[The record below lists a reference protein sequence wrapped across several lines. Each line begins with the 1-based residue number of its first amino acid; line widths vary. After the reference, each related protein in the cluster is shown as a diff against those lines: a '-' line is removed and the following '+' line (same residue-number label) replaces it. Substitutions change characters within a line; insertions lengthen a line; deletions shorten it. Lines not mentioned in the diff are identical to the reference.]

1 MFNLLQRINLVY
13 FRVTEMESN
22 AILLPLILSR
32 SKKRKYPDYVATRT
46 SEVFKSREYLVAYE
60 TALQLEADIDK
71 ALSEDG
77 STKVER
83 VEKAYILFESIYAR
97 WKYLMAEMHVS
108 GEEGAYARPGLER
121 FEEGMC
127 KERLVPGD
135 CLTKE
140 YLGHVLTRIVCKGAD
155 ALAILHR
162 YEEEVTLLQELLS
175 QKRWRKGKRG

>member
-46 SEVFKSREYLVAYE
+46 IEVFKSREHLVAYE

-71 ALSEDG
+71 ALSEGG

-83 VEKAYILFESIYAR
+83 VEKAYMLFESIYVR
-97 WKYLMAEMHVS
+97 WKHLVAEMHAN
-108 GEEGAYARPGLER
+108 GEEGAHARPGLER
-121 FEEGMC
+121 FEEGMY
-127 KERLVPGD
+127 KQRLDTRGLSD
-135 CLTKE
+135 EGKS
-140 YLGHVLTRIVCKGAD
+140 GHVLTRIVCKGTD

-162 YEEEVTLLQELLS
+162 YEEEVTLLRELLS